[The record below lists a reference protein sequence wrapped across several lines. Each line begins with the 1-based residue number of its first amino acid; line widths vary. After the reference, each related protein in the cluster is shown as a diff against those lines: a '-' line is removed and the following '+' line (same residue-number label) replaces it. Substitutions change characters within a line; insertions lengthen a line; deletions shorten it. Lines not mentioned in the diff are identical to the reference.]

1 MTERCSNTF
10 PACTVSGGVL
20 LRWTWQERVTLC
32 TLKGSLKSA
41 ATPVCRLR
49 SSASPHLQNPT
60 VTSLHLCPQQSR
72 RFTDTASYQQ
82 SNDIIEIWMISWS
95 GESLGYARKVSQHL
109 RWIWKTW
116 FPIKLLLAA
125 GQNWEIMES
134 PSLSS
139 TSFWANRCPVC

>member
-1 MTERCSNTF
+1 MTECCSNTF
-10 PACTVSGGVL
+10 PACNVSGGVL

-41 ATPVCRLR
+41 TTPMCLLG
-49 SSASPHLQNPT
+49 SSVFPHLQNPT
-60 VTSLHLCPQQSR
+60 ETSLHLCPQQSG
-72 RFTDTASYQQ
+72 RFTGTASYQQ
-82 SNDIIEIWMISWS
+82 SNDVKEILMTSWS

-109 RWIWKTW
+109 RWIWKRW

-125 GQNWEIMES
+125 VQNWETMES
-134 PSLSS
+134 PSLT